1 MSDIYND
8 NTVKKLREELS
19 RLLDY
24 VDKTRTGI
32 EYVEST
38 VMVGSQKV
46 PEASVQIKAVT
57 GDLENAANTI
67 MTILEEVL
75 SEQERSHALI
85 ASLSEWVNGLPEKDR
100 EKGRGVISVLSSIN
114 EKTKKNMMD
123 ILTNMSFHDLSG
135 QKLKKVTSSLAIVQS
150 KLTEIAMSFGI
161 KPVNPAFEAAERRGN
176 GITADPMDQ
185 NIVDQLLKELGT

>member
-8 NTVKKLREELS
+8 NTVKKLREDLS

-38 VMVGSQKV
+38 VMVGSEKV
-46 PEASVQIKAVT
+46 PEASVQIRAVT

-100 EKGRGVISVLSSIN
+100 EKGSGAISELSSIN

-135 QKLKKVTSSLAIVQS
+135 QKLKKVTNSLSIVQA

-161 KPVNPAFEAAERRGN
+161 KPLNPASETARTRGN